1 MSLGPILSGRIPNG
15 MVASRLNSNI
25 QEQTRMLAQLQEQIS
40 SGVRFQFASES
51 PAAAVRTI
59 TLQKTLELQA
69 QNQTNVQT
77 SSSLLSASDQGL
89 VTVSDALNQAKGL
102 IVAGIGDSSTQSER
116 DAMAL
121 EAASLKTQV
130 LNAANTQFRGR
141 FLFGGTATD
150 SPPFT
155 SQDTF
160 VRYNGDQFNINSYA
174 DNNLLIANNLDG
186 HSALG
191 ALTEPV
197 GTDIDPVLTL
207 DTRISNLQGGQG
219 ANLGELTITLD
230 NTPETVT
237 VDLSSAKTIQDV
249 QAILENAFAGQP
261 TTLTVA
267 INASQD
273 GLELTPSAGNIE
285 VTEVG
290 GGTTAAH
297 LGIVSGPAA
306 SVTGGDLDPAITL
319 GTNLADLNGGAG
331 IGATAGNGLL
341 ITNGY
346 KTQVVDISAAVT
358 VEDLLNTLEL
368 ADLDLDVGI
377 NESGTGLAI
386 SSRLSGAGFSI
397 GENGGQN
404 ATNLGIRTTLSSTL
418 LEDFNFGQGVPVDDG
433 IPLEIQRRDGTTSS
447 IDLAGARTVQDVLD
461 ALNAEPNLTATLN
474 AVGNGITIDDTSI
487 GGNPLTIENTPLA
500 EALGVVGTE
509 ATGPGTPLVGTD
521 TNQRE
526 VQGSLTILSKLETAL
541 LNGDDQEL
549 QRLNEML
556 DGELR
561 RVNLARGA
569 VGSRLKVLDEVGNRL
584 ADQEV
589 QIRETLSKE
598 YEVDIAE
605 VITNIAQLQTYMQA
619 SYQISAST
627 LQLNLFSYI

>member
-1 MSLGPILSGRIPNG
+1 MTRRFSTVRIDDARERIRNLITHTVTTMSLGPILSGRIPNG

-89 VTVSDALNQAKGL
+89 VTVSDALNQAKAL

-121 EAASLKTQV
+121 EASSLKTQV

-141 FLFGGTATD
+141 FLFGGTATE

-197 GTDIDPVLTL
+197 GTDVDPVLTL
-207 DTRISNLQGGQG
+207 NTRIGNLQGGQG

-237 VDLSSAKTIQDV
+237 VDLSSAKTIKDV

-261 TTLTVA
+261 TTLTVG
-267 INASQD
+267 INTAQD

-306 SVTGGDLDPAITL
+306 AITGGDLDPAITL
-319 GTNLADLNGGAG
+319 GTNLADLNGGTG
-331 IGATAGNGLL
+331 IGTTAGNGLL

-404 ATNLGIRTTLSSTL
+404 ATNLGIRTTQASTL
-418 LEDFNFGQGVPVDDG
+418 LDDFNFGQGVPVDEG

-447 IDLAGARTVQDVLD
+447 IDLTGARTVQDVLD

-474 AVGNGITIDDTSI
+474 AVGNGISIDDTSV
-487 GGNPLTIENTPLA
+487 GGDPLTIENTPLA
-500 EALGVVGTE
+500 EA
-509 ATGPGTPLVGTD
+509 APD
-521 TNQRE
+521 
-526 VQGSLTILSKLETAL
+526 
-541 LNGDDQEL
+541 
-549 QRLNEML
+549 
-556 DGELR
+556 R
-561 RVNLARGA
+561 R
-569 VGSRLKVLDEVGNRL
+569 D
-584 ADQEV
+584 
-589 QIRETLSKE
+589 
-598 YEVDIAE
+598 
-605 VITNIAQLQTYMQA
+605 
-619 SYQISAST
+619 
-627 LQLNLFSYI
+627 

>member
-1 MSLGPILSGRIPNG
+1 
-15 MVASRLNSNI
+15 
-25 QEQTRMLAQLQEQIS
+25 MLAQLQEQIS
-40 SGVRFQFASES
+40 SGVRFQIASES

-77 SSSLLSASDQGL
+77 SSSLLSASDEALTG
-89 VTVSDALNQAKGL
+89 VSDALNQAKAL

-130 LNAANTQFRGR
+130 LNAANSQFRGR

-150 SPPFT
+150 APPFT
-155 SQDTF
+155 AQDTF

-197 GTDIDPVLTL
+197 GTDVNPVLTL
-207 DTRISNLQGGQG
+207 DTRVSNLQGGQG

-230 NTPETVT
+230 NTPDTVT
-237 VDLSSAKTIQDV
+237 VDLSSAKTIRDV

-261 TTLTVA
+261 TTLTVG
-267 INASQD
+267 INTAQD

-285 VTEVG
+285 VTETG
-290 GGTTAAH
+290 GAITAAS
-297 LGIVSGPAA
+297 LGIVGGPATGI
-306 SVTGGDLDPAITL
+306 TGGDLDPAITL

-331 IGATAGNGLL
+331 IGVTAGNGLL
-341 ITNGY
+341 ISNGY

-386 SSRLSGAGFSI
+386 SSRLSGAGLSI

-404 ATNLGIRTTLSSTL
+404 ATNLGIRSTL
-418 LEDFNFGQGVPVDDG
+418 ASTSLADFNFGRGVAVDGG
-433 IPLEIQRRDGTTSS
+433 IPLEIHRRDGTTSS
-447 IDLAGARTVQDVLD
+447 IDLAGAKTVQDVLD

-474 AVGNGITIDDTSI
+474 AVGNGFTIDDTSV
-487 GGNPLTIENTPLA
+487 GSDPLLIEDTPLA
-500 EALGVVGTE
+500 EALGIVGTE

-526 VQGSLTILSKLETAL
+526 VQGSLTILTKLESAL

-549 QRLNEML
+549 QRLNGML
-556 DGELR
+556 DEELR

-598 YEVDIAE
+598 YEIDIAE

-619 SYQISAST
+619 AYQVSAST
-627 LQLNLFSYI
+627 LQLNLFNYI

>member
-1 MSLGPILSGRIPNG
+1 

-40 SGVRFQFASES
+40 SGVQFQFASES
-51 PAAAVRTI
+51 PAAAIRTI

-77 SSSLLSASDQGL
+77 SSSLLAASDQGL
-89 VTVSDALNQAKGL
+89 ATVSDALNQAKAL
-102 IVAGIGDSSTQSER
+102 IVAGIGDSSTQAER

-121 EAASLKTQV
+121 EASSLKTQV

-141 FLFGGTATD
+141 FLFGGTQTE

-174 DNNLLIANNLDG
+174 DNNLLITNNLDG

-219 ANLGELTITLD
+219 ANLGDLTITLD

-237 VDLSSAKTIQDV
+237 VDLSSAKTIKDV

-267 INASQD
+267 INAAQD

-319 GTNLADLNGGAG
+319 GTNLADLNGGTG
-331 IGATAGNGLL
+331 IGATAGNGLS

-418 LEDFNFGQGVPVDDG
+418 LADFNFGQGVPVDDG

-461 ALNAEPNLTATLN
+461 AINAEPNLTATLN
-474 AVGNGITIDDTSI
+474 TVGNGISIDDTSV
-487 GGNPLTIENTPLA
+487 GGDPLTIENTPLA

-509 ATGPGTPLVGTD
+509 ATGPGTPLVGSD

-541 LNGDDQEL
+541 LNGDDKEL

-556 DGELR
+556 DEELR
-561 RVNLARGA
+561 RVNLARGD

-589 QIRETLSKE
+589 QIRETLSQE